1 MDSSRV
7 LLTPFI
13 GRIYSKIVYY
23 ERLKGERRFGLL
35 VYQLVSRRRYD
46 RRKKALE
53 EKSKYN
59 TRGKK
64 FLEEL

>member
-1 MDSSRV
+1 M
-7 LLTPFI
+7 
-13 GRIYSKIVYY
+13 
-23 ERLKGERRFGLL
+23 L

-64 FLEEL
+64 LSRGLVAIGNRKV

>member
-1 MDSSRV
+1 M
-7 LLTPFI
+7 
-13 GRIYSKIVYY
+13 
-23 ERLKGERRFGLL
+23 L

-53 EKSKYN
+53 ENEKKVSI

-64 FLEEL
+64 HPRGLVAIGNRKV